1 MKYHEIDMVG
11 KFFVEEVSSNPAWV
25 AADERRFI
33 YNSTDKT
40 LYYGGDASWLEV
52 AAGAV
57 GGSGDLSN
65 YALIASD
72 NAWSAHQTPVGGSTY
87 NLGSVGA
94 TWLNVYADNIVGTAT
109 EATYADVAEIYKTP
123 EELPVGTVVTVAWQG
138 DDDVEV
144 VPTMGMTDDVI
155 GVVSENPAYL
165 MNKDG
170 EGQAVGLIGKLPIR
184 VTGKVKKGEA
194 LCSSDNGTASKYLG
208 LENGSGYKFAYALE
222 NKDTKDEATIMC
234 LLRK

>member
-1 MKYHEIDMVG
+1 MKYHEVEMVG
-11 KFFVEEVSSNPAWV
+11 KFFIQQVASTPGWV
-25 AADERRFI
+25 AADEGRFI
-33 YNSTDKT
+33 YNSGDKT
-40 LYYGGDASWLEV
+40 LYYGGDAAWLEV
-52 AAGAV
+52 AAGSV
-57 GGSGDLSN
+57 GAGGDLSN
-65 YALIASD
+65 YAQFGTD
-72 NAWSAHQTPVGGSTY
+72 NAWVTQTPDGGSTY
-87 NLGSVGA
+87 NLGAPGT
-94 TWLNVYADNIVGTAT
+94 TWANIYADNIVGTAT

-123 EELPVGTVVTVAWQG
+123 EELPIGTVVMVDWQG
-138 DDDVEV
+138 DDNVEV

-170 EGQAVGLIGKLPIR
+170 EGQAIGLLGKLPIR

-194 LCSSDNGTASKYLG
+194 LCSGDDGTASKYLG